1 MAAFLQK
8 RMFSFFVRSSGLVIR
23 QSLPGRHNPSLK
35 KKKGPTVVNKKKNQP
50 VFRKPTEVVPP
61 VDSESLLNPALLEAP
76 RIRKPVKLSYE
87 EQERRTLLLKEWSR
101 YKMKQH
107 KEELQRIQELQ
118 RCREEALKEL
128 KKTSLFLY
136 HEAIKVN
143 HDFFPIQF
151 KGPTETPPIPGYM
164 APDMEENKG
173 DKIKVKAKSWTQIA
187 NWMHENLS
195 NNWIPRESCSFFFN
209 TSANKTTEIKIV
221 SALVRLL
228 DQLL

>member
-1 MAAFLQK
+1 
-8 RMFSFFVRSSGLVIR
+8 
-23 QSLPGRHNPSLK
+23 
-35 KKKGPTVVNKKKNQP
+35 
-50 VFRKPTEVVPP
+50 
-61 VDSESLLNPALLEAP
+61 
-76 RIRKPVKLSYE
+76 
-87 EQERRTLLLKEWSR
+87 
-101 YKMKQH
+101 MKQH

-221 SALVRLL
+221 
-228 DQLL
+228 